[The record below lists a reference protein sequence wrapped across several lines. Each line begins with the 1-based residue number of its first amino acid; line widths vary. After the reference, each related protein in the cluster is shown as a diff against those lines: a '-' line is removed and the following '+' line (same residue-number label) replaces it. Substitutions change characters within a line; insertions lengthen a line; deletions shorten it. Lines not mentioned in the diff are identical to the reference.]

1 MCGVPMDPVI
11 ISARTE
17 SWPIRGEFRIARG
30 AKTEA
35 HVVVVE
41 ARSGYYVGR
50 GEATPYSRYG
60 ESVEGVL
67 ASVSDVALRLP
78 EEAPRAALQKL
89 LQPGAARNA
98 LDCALW
104 DLEAQM
110 AGLPFWQYAG
120 LPEPLPQVTALTI
133 SLDTPEAMAKA
144 AAAVAD
150 RPLLKV
156 KVDDAAA
163 LAGVAAIHAAA
174 PASALIIDG
183 NEALSAQTF
192 ERLAAKARE
201 WNIVLVE
208 QPFPVD
214 RDEVLAG
221 RSFPVC
227 VCADE
232 SAHATEDL
240 ETLVRRYDAVN
251 IKLDKTGGL
260 TEGIEMARRAR
271 QFGMKVMIGCMVG
284 TSLGM
289 APAANLLGFADF
301 ADLDGPLLLANDRSP
316 GLIYDGWQVTARAPG
331 LWG

>member
-1 MCGVPMDPVI
+1 MDPI
-11 ISARTE
+11 LISARTE
-17 SWPIRGEFRIARG
+17 SWPIRGEFRISRG

-41 ARSGYYVGR
+41 ARSGYFIGR

-67 ASVSDVALRLP
+67 ATIGDIALRLP
-78 EEAPRAALQKL
+78 EESPRRALQKL

-110 AGLPFWQYAG
+110 AGIPFWKLAC
-120 LPEPLPQVTALTI
+120 LPEPVPQVTALTI
-133 SLDTPEAMAKA
+133 SLDTPEAMAAA
-144 AAAVAD
+144 AAAVLD

-156 KVDDAAA
+156 KVDDGGA
-163 LAGVAAIHAAA
+163 LSGVEAIHAAA
-174 PASALIIDG
+174 PDCALIVDG
-183 NEALSAQTF
+183 NEALSEKTF
-192 ERLAAKARE
+192 ERLAMKARD
-201 WNIVLVE
+201 WNIVLIE

-214 RDEVLAG
+214 RDGVLAG

-232 SAHATEDL
+232 SAHVTEDL

-260 TEGIEMARRAR
+260 TEGMEMARRAK
-271 QFGMKVMIGCMVG
+271 QFGMKVMLGCMVG

-289 APAANLLGFADF
+289 APAANLLGLADF
-301 ADLDGPLLLANDRSP
+301 VDLDGPLLLANDHQP
-316 GLIYDGWQVTARAPG
+316 GLVYEGFNVTARAPG

>member
-1 MCGVPMDPVI
+1 MDPII

-17 SWPIRGEFRIARG
+17 TWPIRGEFRISRG

-50 GEATPYSRYG
+50 GESTPYGRYG
-60 ESVEGVL
+60 ETVEGVL
-67 ASVSDVALRLP
+67 TAIGDVAMRLP
-78 EEAPRAALQKL
+78 ETSPRLALQKM

-110 AGLPFWQYAG
+110 AKLPFWTFAG
-120 LPEPLPQVTALTI
+120 LPEPRPQVTALTI
-133 SLDTPEAMAKA
+133 SLDAPEAMAA
-144 AAAVAD
+144 AAAVVAD

-156 KVDDAAA
+156 KVDDDVA
-163 LAGVAAIHAAA
+163 LSGVEAVHAAA
-174 PASALIIDG
+174 PAAALVIDG
-183 NEALSAQTF
+183 NEALSAKTF
-192 ERLAAKARE
+192 ERLAEKARA
-201 WNIVLVE
+201 WNIALIE

-232 SAHATEDL
+232 SAHVTEDL
-240 ETLVRRYDAVN
+240 DFLVRRYDAIN

-260 TEGIEMARRAR
+260 TEAIEMARRAR
-271 QFGMKVMIGCMVG
+271 QFGMKIMLGCMVG

-301 ADLDGPLLLANDRSP
+301 VDLDGPLLLANDRKP
-316 GLIYDGWQVTARAPG
+316 GLIYDGYQVTARAPG